1 MRRFSGMA
9 CLGLSALALVLSGC
23 GEEVKKNA
31 TEPGMESK
39 GALNTKGKAAS
50 RPAPPAPPAI
60 QPVKE
65 VLFYCFKLRGPS
77 RDPWASSFGLVWP
90 QMQLKNAYD
99 CLFLTNACRHIRL
112 LIFPVK

>member
-1 MRRFSGMA
+1 M
-9 CLGLSALALVLSGC
+9 ALVLSGC

-60 QPVKE
+60 QPVK
-65 VLFYCFKLRGPS
+65 
-77 RDPWASSFGLVWP
+77 
-90 QMQLKNAYD
+90 
-99 CLFLTNACRHIRL
+99 
-112 LIFPVK
+112 

>member
-1 MRRFSGMA
+1 MVSMRRFSGMA
-9 CLGLSALALVLSGC
+9 CLGLSAIALVLSGC

-60 QPVKE
+60 QPVK
-65 VLFYCFKLRGPS
+65 
-77 RDPWASSFGLVWP
+77 
-90 QMQLKNAYD
+90 
-99 CLFLTNACRHIRL
+99 
-112 LIFPVK
+112 